1 MRVEEKSLAC
11 RKDRENEAIDGKY
24 YTPKKKEFVY
34 SDTEETKWN
43 SEEEIFECREKNN
56 SGSSS

>member
-1 MRVEEKSLAC
+1 MPISTAKVHFQFHEMRVEEKSLAC

-34 SDTEETKWN
+34 SDTEETK
-43 SEEEIFECREKNN
+43 
-56 SGSSS
+56 